1 MPSQTSDAPAAADD
15 QNARSGA
22 AILPDAAP
30 AAGERRGTRRR
41 SDAAGTLVLIGGA
54 CTAEGDALGAFLDLA
69 NARKGGR
76 IIGFTSASSDP
87 EGSAHIWRNEFA
99 STGANNVE
107 IPIIDR
113 RQRAHDDKVAAAVRS
128 AQGIFLGGGDQVQ
141 LVSLLGG
148 SKVGHAIRD
157 AFNAGAVVCGTSAG
171 AAALTETILAYG
183 ESDENGQMRE
193 MYMGPGLGLLPFHTM
208 IDTHFAARRRLHR
221 LFTAIG
227 RSPELMGLGIDEDT
241 ALVVR
246 GHIGRVVGRGGV
258 TFVDGR
264 SVRFDNAED
273 VRRAGAELTMSY
285 LRVGIVG
292 AGYELNLRERELDV
306 VEQGREAAG
315 PMPTVK
321 GAGSE

>member
-1 MPSQTSDAPAAADD
+1 MP
-15 QNARSGA
+15 RK
-22 AILPDAAP
+22 PDAAP
-30 AAGERRGTRRR
+30 DTQTDTPADPQSAPASRRPVTRRR

-54 CTAEGDALGAFLDLA
+54 CTADGDALGAFLDLA
-69 NARKGGR
+69 NARDGGR
-76 IIGFTSASSDP
+76 IVGFTSASSDP
-87 EGSAHIWRNEFA
+87 EGSAHIWMNEFA
-99 STGANNVE
+99 STGARNVE

-113 RQRAHDDKVAAAVRS
+113 RQRAQDESVAEAVRS

-148 SKVGHAIRD
+148 SRVGNAIRD
-157 AFNAGAVVCGTSAG
+157 AYNAGTVVCGTSAG

-241 ALVVR
+241 ALVVQ
-246 GHIGRVVGRGGV
+246 GHIGRVAGRGGV

-264 SVRFDNAED
+264 SVRFDNAAD
-273 VRRAGAELTMSY
+273 VRRTGAELTMSY

-292 AGYELNLRERELDV
+292 AGYELNLRERELEV
-306 VEQGREAAG
+306 VVQAREVAA
-315 PMPTVK
+315 PTPSVK
-321 GAGSE
+321 GDDSN